1 MTEKEITLLIEE
13 GIGYI
18 HIEYS
23 GGGDSGGIDNIHYIS
38 NSCDKMQDSWHNE
51 NFSMHCTDY
60 ECLDR
65 PKKLQEQMIEDSAYR
80 HLNTIEDWWN
90 NDGGFGCLVI
100 EIPSLIFKNTN
111 SIYFTEI
118 ETYNHE
124 GNFEK
129 EEL

>member
-1 MTEKEITLLIEE
+1 MTEKDITLLVEE

-23 GGGDSGGIDNIHYIS
+23 GGGDSGAIDSIHYIS
-38 NSCDKMQDSWHNE
+38 NSCENMQDSWNTE
-51 NFSMHCTDY
+51 NLSMHCVDY

-65 PKKLQEQMIEDSAYR
+65 PKKLQEQVIEDSAYR

-90 NDGGFGCLVI
+90 NEGGFGCLVI

-111 SIYFTEI
+111 NVNYTQTH
-118 ETYNHE
+118 TYNHE
-124 GNFEK
+124 GNLET